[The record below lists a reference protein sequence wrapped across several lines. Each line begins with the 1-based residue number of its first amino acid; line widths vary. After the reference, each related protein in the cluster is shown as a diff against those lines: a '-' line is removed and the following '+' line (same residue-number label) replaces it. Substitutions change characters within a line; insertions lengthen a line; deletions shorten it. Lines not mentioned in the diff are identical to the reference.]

1 MNKKANLN
9 KLNSLLGQ
17 GENII
22 QYLTKNHMEDTSVE
36 DEMIS
41 YDLRAGEDIRRYE
54 QNPELENRVVEKIK
68 SYIKETGYDAASIV
82 ECGSGEGLNLT
93 GIISDKECKYSWAR
107 GVDISWSRSFVAQR
121 YSRGKIPENIDADFI
136 VGDFFQLPFKDNSID
151 IVYTMQGIYG
161 MGGREKTLLTELYR
175 ITKGYLI
182 LIEPSYELGGDNAK
196 KRMERLGY
204 VKGLPA
210 TADEMGLNVVK
221 YELFG
226 EDINPLNPA
235 AVLMI
240 KKMAKTAVQDPLCC
254 PITRTDIELIGNA
267 YYSKDAMLSYPVL
280 NGIACLTKEN
290 AVVASKMN
298 EIYIDRIEEYEK

>member
-196 KRMERLGY
+196 
-204 VKGLPA
+204 
-210 TADEMGLNVVK
+210 NVVK

-290 AVVASKMN
+290 